1 VEKITAYASKAYV
14 IVVDETKV
22 VENLGLR
29 FPLPIEVIPEA
40 RVSVSLALEAFGGE
54 LVLREAVRKAG
65 PVITEHGNLLL
76 DLRFK
81 HPVDPVL
88 LETELNRIPGIVEN
102 GFFTR
107 LTPRVLVGHADGAVE
122 SRG

>member
-1 VEKITAYASKAYV
+1 
-14 IVVDETKV
+14 VV
-22 VENLGLR
+22 
-29 FPLPIEVIPEA
+29 PEA
-40 RVSVSLALEAFGGE
+40 RVSAARALEAFGGE
-54 LVLREAVRKAG
+54 LTLREAVRKAG

-81 HPVDPVL
+81 TPVDPAA

-107 LTPRVLVGHADGAVE
+107 LLPRVFVGRADGTVE
-122 SRG
+122 IRG